1 MAFESEAI
9 KAIFGHFSTRQQLVA
24 DILAGPRREGWF
36 NAESFVALSAISNPE
51 TFTVYGEQ
59 CYANIPRR
67 LAGTRIPDLVGYTPD
82 GSVAFIIEAKL
93 FFRRDPENHRNKQ
106 LHRLVEQMLEAKR
119 QCPGAPAIGLIHLA
133 CLSSDPLRKKARRGN
148 VGFRVP
154 PDNLCAKL
162 MKEAEAELKAVP
174 STWLEPLRILT
185 PLIGERTTFEYPSV
199 HVSFGMG
206 AIAI

>member
-9 KAIFGHFSTRQQLVA
+9 RAVFGHFITRQQLVA

-36 NAESFVALSAISNPE
+36 NAESFVALSAISSPE

-59 CYANIPRR
+59 CYANIPRC

-82 GSVAFIIEAKL
+82 ESVAFIIEAKL
-93 FFRRDPENHRNKQ
+93 FFRRDSANQRKKQ
-106 LHRLVEQMLEAKR
+106 LRRLVEQMLEAKR
-119 QCPGAPAIGLIHLA
+119 QCPSAPAIGLVHLA
-133 CLSSDPLRKKARRGN
+133 CLSSDPLKKKARGDN
-148 VGFRVP
+148 VGFRVTA
-154 PDNLCAKL
+154 DSLCVKL
-162 MKEAEAELKAVP
+162 TKEFEAELKAVP

-185 PLIGERTTFEYPSV
+185 PLLGKKTTFDYPSV
-199 HVSFGMG
+199 HVWFGMG